1 MNLTDLRALV
11 WSAACLLRDDYVF
24 PLFQVVVFAL
34 FAFAV
39 WKDLNIVRRIRD
51 RFFRSGT
58 LKVEA
63 IRGPASREYFHLAYG
78 LGSVVLLQIVN
89 AANVWHDY
97 KTAIGLADVGILLY
111 LAYFNRWMR
120 NRIVGFVTKW
130 QKRPD

>member
-1 MNLTDLRALV
+1 
-11 WSAACLLRDDYVF
+11 
-24 PLFQVVVFAL
+24 
-34 FAFAV
+34 
-39 WKDLNIVRRIRD
+39 
-51 RFFRSGT
+51 
-58 LKVEA
+58 
-63 IRGPASREYFHLAYG
+63 
-78 LGSVVLLQIVN
+78 LQIVN